1 MKNKNTPSEALSSNQ
16 TINDFHIIQ
25 WYRPYQVK
33 RISDLAEIR
42 EFNWKLFS
50 CIFLLCCLI
59 PVKAAGKHFP
69 VMLFLF
75 WTRWFYY
82 LWVAVD
88 EILKR
93 DQSNCRTLEPL
104 HQVHE
109 NYFGNACERHLPAEK
124 VRLVIWRLGAFPCC
138 CKRVIKPGFHIVVSV
153 VSVVSVVRKKFIAQ
167 I

>member
-50 CIFLLCCLI
+50 RIFLLCCLI

-69 VMLFLF
+69 VMLFL
-75 WTRWFYY
+75 
-82 LWVAVD
+82 
-88 EILKR
+88 
-93 DQSNCRTLEPL
+93 
-104 HQVHE
+104 
-109 NYFGNACERHLPAEK
+109 
-124 VRLVIWRLGAFPCC
+124 
-138 CKRVIKPGFHIVVSV
+138 
-153 VSVVSVVRKKFIAQ
+153 
-167 I
+167 